1 MENEDEL
8 LNKNYFKT
16 SYNKEDVTKLES
28 FKKWKA
34 EREADGEKVVRCP
47 ICWGYEIFVEPTNHD
62 CIMCKGKYCQYC
74 LHPCVEDEVEHDHES
89 GCCDKFCSLVNLM
102 INEGKSDGRKPPCSK
117 LLKVSLIFI
126 FGNPFMFTYRYYKF
140 FCYNKII
147 DNDCVHGLFKY
158 ANLFVNILTA
168 CLTLYLAWL
177 ALFLT
182 IFIPSVFPC
191 YFYFIYYNWDFL
203 IDELGI
209 DETPLIE
216 LTLRGRGY
224 DLY

>member
-1 MENEDEL
+1 
-8 LNKNYFKT
+8 
-16 SYNKEDVTKLES
+16 
-28 FKKWKA
+28 
-34 EREADGEKVVRCP
+34 
-47 ICWGYEIFVEPTNHD
+47 
-62 CIMCKGKYCQYC
+62 
-74 LHPCVEDEVEHDHES
+74 
-89 GCCDKFCSLVNLM
+89 
-102 INEGKSDGRKPPCSK
+102 
-117 LLKVSLIFI
+117 
-126 FGNPFMFTYRYYKF
+126 MFTYRYYKF

-147 DNDCVHGLFKY
+147 DNDCVHRLFKY

-168 CLTLYLAWL
+168 CSTLYLTWL

-203 IDELGI
+203 IDE
-209 DETPLIE
+209 TPLIE